1 MSQPVPQKRRP
12 VPDKKQPAKQP
23 ANQSPIVPPNHPT
36 KPPTQQPPPAP
47 NLWLR
52 FTVLTFVAVAILLV
66 APAFGSTK
74 LDLIAAL
81 RSWFEGGEPTTGQYI
96 LLSTRLPRV
105 AFAFVAGAGL
115 ALAGTVYQAV
125 LRNDLAEPFSLG
137 VAGGAAFG
145 ALLAF
150 HLFDGYYTASQNA
163 LPIGAFCGATVAV
176 GIILLLARFRSQQIT
191 PATLLLAGIS
201 LNFLFGAGILLLQYL
216 NDPFQTVLI
225 LRWLMGGLDVYA
237 WKIVAAASVTL
248 VIVALLC
255 QRYGNALDV
264 LSLGNRTA
272 FHLGV
277 PVMRVQ
283 FLTLGSVSLLT
294 ALLVAYSGPI
304 GFVGLI
310 VPHALRR
317 LISPRHA
324 LLIPA
329 CALGGGAFLV
339 LCDTVARTLF
349 APTELPVG
357 IITAFLGAPFF
368 LGILLRSR
376 SV

>member
-1 MSQPVPQKRRP
+1 MIE
-12 VPDKKQPAKQP
+12 PAF
-23 ANQSPIVPPNHPT
+23 PT
-36 KPPTQQPPPAP
+36 TLSRKA
-47 NLWLR
+47 LMFR
-52 FTVLTFVAVAILLV
+52 FAVLIALALLAVII
-66 APAFGSTK
+66 APAFGSTEI
-74 LDLIAAL
+74 DLPGAL
-81 RSWFEGGEPTTGQYI
+81 RAWLSGGEPTTAQYI

-115 ALAGTVYQAV
+115 AVAGSVYQAV

-150 HLFDGYYTASQNA
+150 HAFEGHYVASQSA
-163 LPIGAFCGATVAV
+163 LPIGAFCGAAVAV
-176 GIILLLARFRSQQIT
+176 SIILFLARFRAEQIT

-201 LNFLFGAGILLLQYL
+201 LNFLFGAGILMLQYL

-237 WKIVAAASVTL
+237 WPIVGGSTAALIVAA
-248 VIVALLC
+248 ILC
-255 QRYGNALDV
+255 QRYGTALDV

-283 FLTLGSVSLLT
+283 LLTLGSVSLLT
-294 ALLVAYSGPI
+294 ALLVAYAGPI

-310 VPHALRR
+310 VPHTLRR

-339 LCDTVARTLF
+339 LCDTFARTLF

>member
-1 MSQPVPQKRRP
+1 MKQQDEKPIRAAELETTTPSRRAL
-12 VPDKKQPAKQP
+12 V
-23 ANQSPIVPPNHPT
+23 I
-36 KPPTQQPPPAP
+36 
-47 NLWLR
+47 R
-52 FTVLTFVAVAILLV
+52 FLILASVAIIIVLA
-66 APAFGSTK
+66 APAFGSTNV
-74 LDLIAAL
+74 DLIGAL
-81 RSWFEGGEPTTGQYI
+81 RSFLEGGEPTTAQYI
-96 LLSTRLPRV
+96 LLSTRLPRI

-115 ALAGTVYQAV
+115 AVAGTVYQAV

-150 HLFDGYYTASQNA
+150 HAFEGHYTASQNA
-163 LPIGAFCGATVAV
+163 LPIGAFCGAGLAV
-176 GIILLLARFRSQQIT
+176 GLILLLARFRSEQIT

-201 LNFLFGAGILLLQYL
+201 LNFLFGAGILMMQYL

-237 WKIVAAASVTL
+237 WRIVGAASVTL
-248 VIVALLC
+248 VVVGVLC
-255 QRYGNALDV
+255 QRYGTALDV

-283 FLTLGSVSLLT
+283 LLTLGSVSLLT

-329 CALGGGAFLV
+329 CAIGGGAFLV
-339 LCDTVARTLF
+339 LCDTFARTLF

-376 SV
+376 AV